1 MNREEKISL
10 YGYIED
16 LYQAMQIGSITFE
29 PKHSS
34 ELYDLISRVL
44 KENQELKEK
53 LNCDLKWAFKY
64 DELYQENKKLKE
76 QLQQENKELKNLNR
90 IYEEII
96 SDDKENYKLFS
107 SEIKRLE
114 NQQKEFIKWLENKLV
129 SELDAFTELKVC
141 DVLSKYKEIIGGK
154 E

>member
-76 QLQQENKELKNLNR
+76 QLQQKGDVINKILDYIDSNKFVEQFENIGNERNVRKKILKIL
-90 IYEEII
+90 
-96 SDDKENYKLFS
+96 D
-107 SEIKRLE
+107 
-114 NQQKEFIKWLENKLV
+114 NKG
-129 SELDAFTELKVC
+129 E
-141 DVLSKYKEIIGGK
+141 
-154 E
+154 